1 MSQICDRDCFNC
13 RFDDCIC
20 DEMTADDW
28 KAARGIDDFIH
39 TKTAKEKSIEAYKKQ
54 YYEENRESIA
64 AYQKKYREE
73 NRESI
78 AAYKKQYYKENRK
91 TIAAKQKKYREENS
105 ESIAAYQKQ
114 YYEENRES
122 IAAKQKKYC
131 EENRESIAAYQKQY
145 YEENRES
152 IAAKQK
158 KYREENRESL
168 ISFGDALRAVRKRL
182 KLSQADAGRLVGLSQ
197 RQVSYYERGEVPF
210 DLSIIEKLKGYES
223 RLGI

>member
-1 MSQICDRDCFNC
+1 MSRICDRDCFNC

-39 TKTAKEKSIEAYKKQ
+39 TKTEKEK
-54 YYEENRESIA
+54 
-64 AYQKKYREE
+64 
-73 NRESI
+73 
-78 AAYKKQYYKENRK
+78 
-91 TIAAKQKKYREENS
+91 
-105 ESIAAYQKQ
+105 
-114 YYEENRES
+114 
-122 IAAKQKKYC
+122 
-131 EENRESIAAYQKQY
+131 SIAAYQKQY

-197 RQVSYYERGEVPF
+197 RQISYYERGEVPF

>member
-28 KAARGIDDFIH
+28 KAERGIDDFIH
-39 TKTAKEKSIEAYKKQ
+39 TKTEKEK
-54 YYEENRESIA
+54 SIA
-64 AYQKKYREE
+64 AYQKQYREE

-78 AAYKKQYYKENRK
+78 AAY
-91 TIAAKQKKYREENS
+91 
-105 ESIAAYQKQ
+105 
-114 YYEENRES
+114 
-122 IAAKQKKYC
+122 
-131 EENRESIAAYQKQY
+131 
-145 YEENRES
+145 
-152 IAAKQK
+152 QK

-182 KLSQADAGRLVGLSQ
+182 KLSQADVGRLVGLSQ
-197 RQVSYYERGEVPF
+197 RQMSYYERGEVPF

-223 RLGI
+223 RLGL

>member
-39 TKTAKEKSIEAYKKQ
+39 TKTEKEKSI
-54 YYEENRESIA
+54 
-64 AYQKKYREE
+64 
-73 NRESI
+73 
-78 AAYKKQYYKENRK
+78 
-91 TIAAKQKKYREENS
+91 AAK
-105 ESIAAYQKQ
+105 
-114 YYEENRES
+114 
-122 IAAKQKKYC
+122 
-131 EENRESIAAYQKQY
+131 QKQY

-158 KYREENRESL
+158 KYREENRESIAAYQKQYYEENRESIAAYQKRYREENRETL

-197 RQVSYYERGEVPF
+197 RQMSYYERGEVPF
-210 DLSIIEKLKGYES
+210 DLSIIEKLKGYKT
-223 RLGI
+223 RLGL

>member
-39 TKTAKEKSIEAYKKQ
+39 TKTEKEKSIAAYQKQYREENRETIAAYKKQ
-54 YYEENRESIA
+54 YYEENRE
-64 AYQKKYREE
+64 
-73 NRESI
+73 
-78 AAYKKQYYKENRK
+78 
-91 TIAAKQKKYREENS
+91 TIAAKQK
-105 ESIAAYQKQ
+105 Q
-114 YYEENRES
+114 YY
-122 IAAKQKKYC
+122 
-131 EENRESIAAYQKQY
+131 
-145 YEENRES
+145 
-152 IAAKQK
+152 
-158 KYREENRESL
+158 EENRESL

-182 KLSQADAGRLVGLSQ
+182 KLSQADVGRLVGLSQ

-223 RLGI
+223 RLDL

>member
-1 MSQICDRDCFNC
+1 MSQICDRDCYNC
-13 RFDDCIC
+13 HFDDCIC
-20 DEMTADDW
+20 DAMTADDW

-39 TKTAKEKSIEAYKKQ
+39 TKTEKEKSIAAYKKQ
-54 YYEENRESIA
+54 YYEENRE
-64 AYQKKYREE
+64 
-73 NRESI
+73 
-78 AAYKKQYYKENRK
+78 
-91 TIAAKQKKYREENS
+91 TIAAK
-105 ESIAAYQKQ
+105 
-114 YYEENRES
+114 
-122 IAAKQKKYC
+122 
-131 EENRESIAAYQKQY
+131 QKQY

>member
-39 TKTAKEKSIEAYKKQ
+39 TKTEKEKSIAAYKKQ
-54 YYEENRESIA
+54 YYEENRESIAAYKKKYYEENRETIAAKQKQYREENRESIAAYKKQYYEENRETIAAYQKKYYEENRESIA

-78 AAYKKQYYKENRK
+78 AAY
-91 TIAAKQKKYREENS
+91 
-105 ESIAAYQKQ
+105 QKQ
-114 YYEENRES
+114 YY
-122 IAAKQKKYC
+122 
-131 EENRESIAAYQKQY
+131 
-145 YEENRES
+145 
-152 IAAKQK
+152 
-158 KYREENRESL
+158 EENRESL

-182 KLSQADAGRLVGLSQ
+182 KLSQADVGRLVGLSQ

-223 RLGI
+223 RLGV

>member
-1 MSQICDRDCFNC
+1 MVCAVSRICDRDCFNC

-39 TKTAKEKSIEAYKKQ
+39 TKTEKEK
-54 YYEENRESIA
+54 
-64 AYQKKYREE
+64 
-73 NRESI
+73 
-78 AAYKKQYYKENRK
+78 
-91 TIAAKQKKYREENS
+91 
-105 ESIAAYQKQ
+105 
-114 YYEENRES
+114 
-122 IAAKQKKYC
+122 
-131 EENRESIAAYQKQY
+131 SIAAYQKQY

-197 RQVSYYERGEVPF
+197 RQISYYERGEVPF

>member
-122 IAAKQKKYC
+122 IAAKQKKY
-131 EENRESIAAYQKQY
+131 
-145 YEENRES
+145 
-152 IAAKQK
+152 
-158 KYREENRESL
+158 REENRESL

>member
-1 MSQICDRDCFNC
+1 MRQICDRDCFNC

-39 TKTAKEKSIEAYKKQ
+39 TKTEKEKSI
-54 YYEENRESIA
+54 
-64 AYQKKYREE
+64 
-73 NRESI
+73 
-78 AAYKKQYYKENRK
+78 
-91 TIAAKQKKYREENS
+91 AAKK
-105 ESIAAYQKQ
+105 KQ

-122 IAAKQKKYC
+122 IAAKQK
-131 EENRESIAAYQKQY
+131 Q
-145 YEENRES
+145 
-152 IAAKQK
+152 
-158 KYREENRESL
+158 YREENRESL

-182 KLSQADAGRLVGLSQ
+182 KLSQADVGRLVGLSQ

-223 RLGI
+223 RLGL

>member
-39 TKTAKEKSIEAYKKQ
+39 TKTEKEK
-54 YYEENRESIA
+54 
-64 AYQKKYREE
+64 
-73 NRESI
+73 
-78 AAYKKQYYKENRK
+78 
-91 TIAAKQKKYREENS
+91 
-105 ESIAAYQKQ
+105 
-114 YYEENRES
+114 S
-122 IAAKQKKYC
+122 IAAKQKK
-131 EENRESIAAYQKQY
+131 Y

>member
-39 TKTAKEKSIEAYKKQ
+39 TKNAKEKSI
-54 YYEENRESIA
+54 
-64 AYQKKYREE
+64 
-73 NRESI
+73 
-78 AAYKKQYYKENRK
+78 
-91 TIAAKQKKYREENS
+91 AAKKK
-105 ESIAAYQKQ
+105 K
-114 YYEENRES
+114 
-122 IAAKQKKYC
+122 
-131 EENRESIAAYQKQY
+131 Y

-197 RQVSYYERGEVPF
+197 RQISYYERGEVPF

-223 RLGI
+223 RLGL